1 MKRYIIMTYDIH
13 PLGGCQNYL
22 SGKCPYLENKG
33 YEVYILYSGSKA
45 TEFVFK
51 NLAIYSNGNV
61 PGLDFIPAE
70 MPSSLR
76 EKMLRVMK
84 SKVTRNDSIYDETIV
99 ESHYDKMHLWGE
111 LLAESLNA
119 KHICF
124 NCNEI
129 FRGEDKYYEQY
140 LDFYKFKYERNEL
153 YGIVEK
159 SMEFLFG
166 GFDGLIKA
174 TNKRFRAAHPG
185 SVQDVNYFNDSIVP
199 EADWSI
205 CYIGRILKS
214 YVNRILSDVAAFS
227 EEHEDKK
234 INFII
239 IGDAEPRLGK
249 IHSIFDRLDNVN
261 LTLLGNLVPIPRL
274 LIKKMDVLIAGA
286 GSAFSVVKENVP
298 VIVPD
303 PNTCLS
309 NGLLGYENKSAILL
323 EPGRKHESF
332 KQSLERVLIEKVH
345 TRMNLKYEYHVKPLN
360 EYYDE
365 HMSMIDD
372 SERQKKYY
380 THGIIC
386 NGPYSLLHKLYVCLK
401 IIKRNWI

>member
-1 MKRYIIMTYDIH
+1 MTYDIH

-22 SGKCPYLENKG
+22 SGKCPYLKNKG
-33 YEVYILYSGSKA
+33 YEVYILYAGSQA
-45 TEFVFK
+45 TKFEFK

-70 MPSSLR
+70 MPSFLR

-84 SKVTRNDSIYDETIV
+84 SKVTRNGRIYDETVV

-111 LLAESLNA
+111 LLAESLKA

-140 LDFYKFKYERNEL
+140 LDFYKFKYDRNEL

-166 GFDGLIKA
+166 GFDGQIKA
-174 TNKRFRAAHPG
+174 TNKLFRAAHPG
-185 SVQDVNYFNDSIVP
+185 SVQDTNNFNESIVP

-205 CYIGRILKS
+205 CYIGRVLKS
-214 YVNRILSDVAAFS
+214 YVNRILYDVAAFS
-227 EEHEDKK
+227 KEHGDKS

-239 IGDAEPRLGK
+239 IGDAEAK
-249 IHSIFDRLDNVN
+249 HEMIHHVFDRVDNVN
-261 LTLLGNLVPIPRL
+261 LILLGNLIPIPRL
-274 LIKKMDVLIAGA
+274 LIKRMDVIIAGS
-286 GSAFSVVKENVP
+286 GSAFSVISEKIP
-298 VIVPD
+298 IIIPD
-303 PNTCLS
+303 PNSCLS

-332 KQSLERVLIEKVH
+332 KQSLDRVLIEKVH
-345 TRMNLKYEYHVKPLN
+345 TRMKLKYEYHVKPLN

-365 HMSMIDD
+365 HMSMIAD
-372 SERQKKYY
+372 SEKQKKYY
-380 THGIIC
+380 TRGIIY
-386 NGPYSLLHKLYVCLK
+386 NGPYSVVHKLNVCLK
-401 IIKRNWI
+401 ILKRNGIR

>member
-1 MKRYIIMTYDIH
+1 MTYDIH

-22 SGKCPYLENKG
+22 SGKCPYLENNG
-33 YEVYILYSGSKA
+33 YEVYVLYSGSKA
-45 TEFVFK
+45 TKFEFK
-51 NLAIYSNGNV
+51 NLAIYSDGNV

-70 MPSSLR
+70 MPSFFR
-76 EKMLRVMK
+76 NEMLKVMK
-84 SKVTRNDSIYDETIV
+84 SKVTRNDSIYDETVV

-119 KHICF
+119 KHMCF

-159 SMEFLFG
+159 SMEYLFG

-174 TNKRFRAAHPG
+174 TNKRFSAAYPEP
-185 SVQDVNYFNDSIVP
+185 VQDVKYFDESIVP

-205 CYIGRILKS
+205 CYIGRIIKS

-227 EEHEDKK
+227 EEHGDRK

-239 IGDAEPRLGK
+239 IGNAEAK
-249 IHSIFDRLDNVN
+249 YEMIHHIFDRIGNVN
-261 LTLLGNLVPIPRL
+261 LILLGNLIPIPRL
-274 LIKKMDVLIAGA
+274 LIKKMDVIIAGG
-286 GSAFSVVKENVP
+286 GSAFSVLRENIP
-298 VIVPD
+298 IIIPD
-303 PNTCLS
+303 PNICLS
-309 NGLLGYENKSAILL
+309 NGLLGYENKSTILL

-332 KQSLERVLIEKVH
+332 KQSLDRVLIEKVQ
-345 TRMNLKYEYHVKPLN
+345 TRMKFKYEYHVKPLN

-365 HMSMIDD
+365 HMSMIAD
-372 SERQKKYY
+372 SEKQKKYY
-380 THGIIC
+380 THDIIC
-386 NGPYSLLHKLYVCLK
+386 NGPYSLSHKLIVFLK
-401 IIKRNWI
+401 IIKRSWI